1 MALPRSWEEL
11 NEEVGFEVS
20 EPIDE
25 YFKPMRISKQ
35 QKEKRESLAYDLED
49 AVSGLLVYAFYAK
62 KNGVALAFDEL
73 NQLSVEQ
80 VRATSRENPV
90 VRAREEYLDAVCEW
104 MDVDEHLI
112 GHVDETLIAALLV
125 LMRHAEEPYYYS
137 ADRARAIA
145 ENDSN
150 AVWDY
155 DENREAHNRGFRYK
169 TWHTIMDGKQRDSHS
184 EVNGL
189 TIPIDEP
196 FLLRGGYLMYP
207 HDSSLGVS
215 ESELSNCRCS
225 ISYS

>member
-25 YFKPMRISKQ
+25 YFKPMRISEQ

-49 AVSGLLVYAFYAK
+49 AVSGLLVYVFYAK
-62 KNGVALAFDEL
+62 KNGVELAFDEL

-90 VRAREEYLDAVCEW
+90 VRAREEYIDAVGEW

-112 GHVDETLIAALLV
+112 GHVDKTLIAVLLV

-150 AVWDY
+150 SIWNY
-155 DENREAHNRGFRYK
+155 REFEDALQKKRYK
-169 TWHTIMDGKQRDSHS
+169 TWHTVMDGRERDSHA
-184 EVNGL
+184 EMNGV
-189 TIPIDEP
+189 TIPIDDV
-196 FLLRGGYLMYP
+196 FHLRGGDCYYP
-207 HDSSLGVS
+207 RSDELGMS
-215 ESELSNCRCS
+215 EEEIVNCRCVCN
-225 ISYS
+225 YT